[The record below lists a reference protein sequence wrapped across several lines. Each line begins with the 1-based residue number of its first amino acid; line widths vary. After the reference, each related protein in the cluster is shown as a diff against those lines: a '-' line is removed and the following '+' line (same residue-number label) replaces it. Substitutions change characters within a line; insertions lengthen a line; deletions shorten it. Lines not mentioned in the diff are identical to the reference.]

1 VLDAGHPNEREAE
14 KRVRD
19 TDGALIARGN
29 THKLVGGGLWPGLG
43 LGLGTSECGWPE
55 LRRLG
60 RRGLERIRCLHGRIR
75 IKNWVVSRHR
85 AETILDP

>member
-43 LGLGTSECGWPE
+43 TSECGW
-55 LRRLG
+55 LG
-60 RRGLERIRCLHGRIR
+60 SIRGLRGRIR
-75 IKNWVVSRHR
+75 IKNWVVSRHM
-85 AETILDP
+85 AEAILDP